1 MEEDVLIIRLGRTV
15 TRTRAKKAKK
25 GVIKTSH
32 TPSLPGYENFT
43 AVISQFA
50 N

>member
-1 MEEDVLIIRLGRTV
+1 MEEDVLIRLGRTV
-15 TRTRAKKAKK
+15 TRTRAKKATK